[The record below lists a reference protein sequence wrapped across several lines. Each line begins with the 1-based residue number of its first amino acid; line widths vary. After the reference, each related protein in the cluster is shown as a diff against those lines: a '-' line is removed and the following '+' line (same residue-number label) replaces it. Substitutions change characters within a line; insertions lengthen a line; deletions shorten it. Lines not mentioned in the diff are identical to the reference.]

1 MIQGRHKTRHPMNTA
16 PSTLL
21 VVPCYNE
28 AERLPAGRFEAFA
41 EQHGDVGFV
50 FVNDGSRDRTQTVID
65 ELVSRKPSAFSA
77 LELDCNAGKGEAV
90 RAGMLEAIRRHPV
103 YAGFWDADLSTPLEE
118 IPRFVELYRR
128 MPDKIMLA
136 GSRVKMM
143 GRQIERRAERHYA
156 GRIFATGV
164 SVVLDIQMYDT
175 QCGAKLFRCTR
186 DLAALFEEELHSK
199 WLFDVEL
206 VLRIRRAA
214 EGEGIR
220 SRIYEVP
227 LNAWRDVA
235 GSKIGYTDF
244 LMAVLDLIALR
255 VRYRHWAREPASVRV
270 RR

>member
-1 MIQGRHKTRHPMNTA
+1 MNTA
-16 PSTLL
+16 PNTLL

-28 AERLPAGRFEAFA
+28 AERLPTGQFEAFA
-41 EQHGDVGFV
+41 EQHEDVGFV
-50 FVNDGSRDRTQTVID
+50 FVNDGSNDRTQDVID

-77 LELDCNAGKGEAV
+77 LELDCNAGKAEAV
-90 RAGMLEAIRRHPV
+90 RAGMLEAISRSPI

-118 IPRFVELYRR
+118 IPRFVEIYRQ

-143 GRQIERRAERHYA
+143 GRQIERRAGRHYA

-175 QCGAKLFRCTR
+175 QCGAKLFRCTSE
-186 DLAALFEEELHSK
+186 LAALFEERFHSK
-199 WLFDVEL
+199 WLFDLEL

-214 EGEGIR
+214 AGDGIA
-220 SRIYEVP
+220 SRIYEMP

-244 LMAVLDLIALR
+244 LTAVFDLTALR
-255 VRYRHWAREPASVRV
+255 LRYSQWAREPGSVGV